1 MTNEYNPDGKEIRF
15 IDSHYKDLFRIPD
28 GGWSVDNMLKITS
41 DGRKLGLDQRLMN
54 PLLPDDPDSKL
65 NACVGNILRIWQD
78 GQADKLT
85 QLVFCDLS
93 TPKNDGTFNVYDDV
107 KTKLIANGVPAEEV
121 AFIHD
126 ADTEAKKKDLFA
138 KVRTGQVRVL
148 LGSTQ
153 KMGAGTNVQDKL
165 VAVHHL
171 DVGWRPSDMTQRN
184 GRIIRQGNRNKEV
197 QVYQYVTEGTF
208 DAYLYQTLENKQKF
222 ISQIMTSKS
231 PVRSCDD
238 VDEQALS
245 YAEIKALCAGNP
257 LIKEKMDLDID
268 VARLKVLKADHQ
280 SQQYRMEDK
289 LLKYFPAE
297 IEKQTS
303 YIHGFEAD
311 IKTVEAHPQIAEG
324 FCGMEIRGK
333 AYTEKADAGEILLA
347 ACKDT
352 KSADPVPL
360 GSYRGFQ
367 MELSFDSFR
376 NEFDVTLKG
385 AVSHRVALGTD
396 ARGNITRLD
405 NALAGIP
412 ERLERANEQ
421 LNNLYNQQE
430 AAKAEVGKPFPQEAE
445 LTAKSQRLAELDAA
459 LNMEDSAEKRD
470 ERSESERPSVLAD
483 LKSKAEHIPPAK
495 YSEPREEVL

>member
-15 IDSHYKDLFRIPD
+15 IDSHYKDLFHIPD
-28 GGWSVDNMLKITS
+28 GSCVQIHYPDEMVVKPCTFIDEYHTQIGYNVFHICQFAEIMERNGASYMPEPEIMGDEAAWKVGKDRILAVQTCEDGYDYTLLDENYNEIDGGQVDN
-41 DGRKLGLDQRLMN
+41 
-54 PLLPDDPDSKL
+54 PE
-65 NACVGNILRIWQD
+65 
-78 GQADKLT
+78 
-85 QLVFCDLS
+85 LS
-93 TPKNDGTFNVYDDV
+93 
-107 KTKLIANGVPAEEV
+107 
-121 AFIHD
+121 
-126 ADTEAKKKDLFA
+126 
-138 KVRTGQVRVL
+138 
-148 LGSTQ
+148 
-153 KMGAGTNVQDKL
+153 
-165 VAVHHL
+165 
-171 DVGWRPSDMTQRN
+171 
-184 GRIIRQGNRNKEV
+184 
-197 QVYQYVTEGTF
+197 
-208 DAYLYQTLENKQKF
+208 
-222 ISQIMTSKS
+222 IMTSKS

-297 IEKQTS
+297 IEKQTG

-311 IKTVEAHPQIAEG
+311 IKTVEAHPQIADG
-324 FCGMEIRGK
+324 FCGMEIMGK

-405 NALAGIP
+405 NALAGIL

-459 LNMEDSAEKRD
+459 LNMEDSVENRD

-495 YSEPREEVL
+495 YSETREEVL